1 MNHTRI
7 LLIEDNMGDARLI
20 ETYLERCKNGYNVEH
35 VKNLA
40 EGIDR
45 LKGQTYDAVLS
56 DLSLPDS
63 DGILSIYKIRDTA
76 PHVPLVVLTGN
87 NDQNLAVMA
96 VREGA
101 QEYLLK
107 DRINAGVLD
116 RVLAYSIARH
126 NQIAELQQMAY
137 HDLLTNLPNRVMFL
151 HTLQHS
157 MSMATRNGYALA
169 VHFIDF
175 DNFKDINDTYGH
187 DTGDL
192 FLQTAAEALAHNLR
206 GSDLLARF
214 GGDEFV
220 ILQNTAITTDNVTC
234 FVNKLLNTFAHPL
247 QCGDVS
253 IQTSISVGISIFPE
267 HGHSPEELITKAD
280 KALYMAKSQ
289 GRNCFRFFTDN

>member
-1 MNHTRI
+1 MTPTRI
-7 LLIEDNMGDARLI
+7 LLIEDNLGDARLI
-20 ETYLERCKNGYNVEH
+20 ETYLQRCQKGYNLDLA
-35 VKNLA
+35 KNLS

-45 LKGQTYDAVLS
+45 LKGNTYDAVLS

-87 NDQNLAVMA
+87 DDQNLAVMA

-137 HDLLTNLPNRVMFL
+137 HDLLTGLPNRVMFL
-151 HTLQHS
+151 HTLQHA
-157 MSMATRNGYALA
+157 MPLATRNAYALA
-169 VHFIDF
+169 VHFVDF
-175 DNFKDINDTYGH
+175 DNFKFINDTYGH
-187 DTGDL
+187 DIRDL
-192 FLQTAAEALAHNLR
+192 FLQTAADALSRNLR

-220 ILQNTAITTDNVTC
+220 VLQNMAITTDNVTS
-234 FVNKLLNTFAHPL
+234 FVNKLINTFTTPL
-247 QCGDVS
+247 QYGEIS

-267 HGHSPEELITKAD
+267 HGNSPEELITKAD
-280 KALYMAKSQ
+280 KALYLAKSN
-289 GRNCFRFFTDN
+289 GRNCFRFYTDN